1 MKSKKPYILVAA
13 IILICLVI
21 FCVGKW
27 GLSSL
32 QLPTDKY
39 VMLPKSSDPVT
50 YIVIPQR
57 DRDVY
62 MRKLLMDLPRYLEMV
77 HPGLKYV
84 LVVVSQDQGGK
95 YNKSLSLN
103 VALSW
108 LHKSLH
114 VPLDSGVIIHDVDVI
129 PESGVDYRVSK
140 VNTLERCFMTTGGL
154 KGRLSQF
161 IRCNG
166 YPSTMKGW
174 GYEDMIVW
182 LRMERM
188 CGIPT
193 LWWWD
198 AMGESDRALV
208 TNLEWKMGVVDTKRE
223 SNRYWKGGAGKIQ
236 FNSGNI
242 NNRHDKTWYSDNDR
256 LRNWCFY
263 TRCKDYTYD
272 VFSRVTNSDG
282 LNMIDPSG
290 IRVDSKSGK
299 GVYYLSFAV
308 DDVLMDGVVE
318 PEVEWYST
326 PGYIPD
332 SCPTNT
338 PA

>member
-1 MKSKKPYILVAA
+1 MVPNA
-13 IILICLVI
+13 
-21 FCVGKW
+21 
-27 GLSSL
+27 
-32 QLPTDKY
+32 
-39 VMLPKSSDPVT
+39 SDPVT

-62 MRKLLMDLPRYLEMV
+62 MRKLLLDLPRYLALV
-77 HPGLKYV
+77 HPGMKYV

-108 LHKSLH
+108 LHRSLR
-114 VPLDSGVIIHDVDVI
+114 VPLDSGLIIHDVDVI

-140 VNTLERCFMTTGGL
+140 GDTLERCFMTIGGL
-154 KGRLSQF
+154 KGRLDQF

-188 CGIPT
+188 CDIPM

-198 AMGESDRALV
+198 VMGDDDRALV
-208 TNLEWKMGVVDTKRE
+208 TNLEWKMGVRDTKRE
-223 SNRYWKGGAGKIQ
+223 SARYWKGGADKIQ
-236 FNSGNI
+236 FKSGNI
-242 NNRHDKTWYSDNDR
+242 NRLHAKSWYSESDR

-263 TRCKDYTYD
+263 SRCKDYTDD

-290 IRVDSKSGK
+290 IRVDSKSGD

-318 PEVEWYST
+318 PEVEWYSD
-326 PGYIPD
+326 PGSIPA
-332 SCPTNT
+332 SCPTNI
-338 PA
+338 PQ